1 MTIKQFIHFIH
12 ILFILMFSYV
22 KDLSIRDDL
31 FLEETL
37 YDIPLF
43 NPFHFRLCR
52 VHHYGL
58 P

>member
-1 MTIKQFIHFIH
+1 
-12 ILFILMFSYV
+12 MFSYV

-43 NPFHFRLCR
+43 NPFQFSSVSYSSLWTS
-52 VHHYGL
+52 VIL
-58 P
+58 